1 MVDGSNKVDVDKLMS
16 FSKDLVQ
23 FLKQDKDV
31 SFLKQCIDQSNSLQS
46 HCNTQYQALNTSI
59 QVITDEING
68 LDHQRASIEEQRKLL
83 KKLEQDQLRA
93 DLPAPLTSEQAHVMV
108 TLPPRVGQMGRKH
121 LGLASAN
128 GMKLSLYASV
138 TSIIPDSDDQSKIS
152 GHIVER
158 DKKVVENFEFDPSKL
173 TAFDICNNIWKMIN
187 FFAARLDVGVI
198 LPEYPRIHFPFSS
211 LNFPS

>member
-23 FLKQDKDV
+23 FLKQDKDG
-31 SFLKQCIDQSNSLQS
+31 SFLKQCIDQSNSIQS

-59 QVITDEING
+59 QEYEGKINACKQRTTEAESEAAADAEIDKLQKEFEQEIKREKLLREELRFITDEING

-93 DLPAPLTSEQAHVMV
+93 E
-108 TLPPRVGQMGRKH
+108 
-121 LGLASAN
+121 
-128 GMKLSLYASV
+128 MKLSLYASV

-187 FFAARLDVGVI
+187 L
-198 LPEYPRIHFPFSS
+198 
-211 LNFPS
+211 

>member
-23 FLKQDKDV
+23 FLKQDKDG

-93 DLPAPLTSEQAHVMV
+93 E
-108 TLPPRVGQMGRKH
+108 
-121 LGLASAN
+121 
-128 GMKLSLYASV
+128 MKLSLYASV

-187 FFAARLDVGVI
+187 L
-198 LPEYPRIHFPFSS
+198 
-211 LNFPS
+211 

>member
-59 QVITDEING
+59 QEYEGKINACKQRTTEAESEAAADAEIDKLQKEFEQEIKREKLLREELRVITDEING

-93 DLPAPLTSEQAHVMV
+93 E
-108 TLPPRVGQMGRKH
+108 
-121 LGLASAN
+121 
-128 GMKLSLYASV
+128 MKLSLYASV

-187 FFAARLDVGVI
+187 L
-198 LPEYPRIHFPFSS
+198 
-211 LNFPS
+211 

>member
-93 DLPAPLTSEQAHVMV
+93 DCSLILTALKDGNTAYFRLNHHE
-108 TLPPRVGQMGRKH
+108 
-121 LGLASAN
+121 
-128 GMKLSLYASV
+128 LSL
-138 TSIIPDSDDQSKIS
+138 
-152 GHIVER
+152 
-158 DKKVVENFEFDPSKL
+158 
-173 TAFDICNNIWKMIN
+173 
-187 FFAARLDVGVI
+187 
-198 LPEYPRIHFPFSS
+198 
-211 LNFPS
+211 

>member
-93 DLPAPLTSEQAHVMV
+93 E
-108 TLPPRVGQMGRKH
+108 
-121 LGLASAN
+121 
-128 GMKLSLYASV
+128 MKLSLYASV

-152 GHIVER
+152 GQANHVSSECQSLSSHDIKPFKHWTDDEISDFRYGLYRALLTPGHYTKPHLVEAPIIALLR
-158 DKKVVENFEFDPSKL
+158 ELRHSSRNLQFMES
-173 TAFDICNNIWKMIN
+173 A
-187 FFAARLDVGVI
+187 DV
-198 LPEYPRIHFPFSS
+198 HF
-211 LNFPS
+211 